1 MNSEQQTMTN
11 PDAAENSSER
21 SKKRIR
27 QTLWTASL
35 VVLPL
40 FVFVVC
46 QPLITRFHLLWRG
59 CELSSSDRHAGL
71 PTWVPEVFRPWFGR
85 VDQAVFRGTE
95 FTVGDIDRL
104 RIYPQLQQVTVLG
117 ADIPDDAFAAIA
129 KHKQLTAVRIFSS
142 RMDEAGLR
150 HLATLTK
157 LTSIELGRMSLGS
170 TAWENLAKCRSLEY
184 LTLNETTINNEHL
197 VELSALPHLSNLQ
210 LYDSGIT
217 DRGLEH
223 VTRCAN
229 LEFLEI
235 RKGLLTDTS
244 IASLSSHSKLRSLWL
259 RECGNGDAHAQ
270 TLASACPPRLELLML
285 TGATTTDAALP
296 HVAKLTGLRTL
307 ILWEVSITDDGLAP
321 LASCP
326 SLELLN
332 LSRTRTTPSGIA
344 KLQRLN
350 PKLGIH
356 QQ

>member
-1 MNSEQQTMTN
+1 MTD

-21 SKKRIR
+21 SQRRIR
-27 QTLWTASL
+27 RTLWTASL

-40 FVFVVC
+40 FVFVVS
-46 QPLITRFHLLWRG
+46 QPVVTRVQLLWRG
-59 CELSSSDRHAGL
+59 CDLSPNESPVGL

-85 VDQAVFRGTE
+85 VDNAFFHGTE

-104 RIYPQLQQVTVLG
+104 RIFPQLEQVTVFG
-117 ADIPDDAFAAIA
+117 ASVSDDAFAAIA
-129 KHKQLTAVRIFSS
+129 KHKQLTTVRIDSS

-157 LTSIELGRMSLGS
+157 LTDIELCRMSLNS
-170 TAWENLAKCRSLEY
+170 TAWENIAKCGSLES
-184 LTLNETTINNEHL
+184 LTLDETTINNEHL
-197 VELSALPHLSNLQ
+197 VELSALPHLRNLR
-210 LYDSGIT
+210 LHNSGTT

-229 LEFLEI
+229 LEFLDI

-244 IASLSSHSKLRSLWL
+244 MASLSSHSKLRSLWL

-270 TLASACPPRLELLML
+270 TLARACPPRLELLML
-285 TGATTTDAALP
+285 AGVTTTDAALP
-296 HVAKLTGLRTL
+296 HIASLSKLRTL
-307 ILWEVSITDDGLAP
+307 ILWEASITDDGLAP
-321 LASCP
+321 LASCL
-326 SLELLN
+326 SLEMLQ
-332 LSRTRTTPSGIA
+332 LSRTRTTPSGIG